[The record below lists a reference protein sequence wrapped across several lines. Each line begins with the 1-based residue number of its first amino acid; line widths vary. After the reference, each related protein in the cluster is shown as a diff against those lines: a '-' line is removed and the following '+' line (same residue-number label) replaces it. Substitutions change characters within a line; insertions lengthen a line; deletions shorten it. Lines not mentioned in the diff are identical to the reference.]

1 MADAMFRCLLVTKD
15 ADGKVHRQVTNR
27 PLSELPAGD
36 VLIRVQW
43 SSLNY
48 KDGLSATGHPGV
60 TRKLPHVPGIDAA
73 GAVVASSAAQF
84 APGQEVLVTGFDM
97 GQNTW
102 GGFGDHI
109 RVPAGWVV
117 PLPQGLT
124 LRESMIYGTAGFT
137 AALAIE
143 ALLDCGVQPEGGEIV
158 VTGATGGVGSTAVA
172 LLSHLGFKTVAV
184 SGKPDAAEWL
194 KQLGAAEVLPR
205 EAVCDSS
212 SKPLLAGRWAGAV
225 DTVGGATL
233 ATLLKQSA
241 RGACLTVTGLVGGAD
256 LPTSVYPFILRA
268 AKLVGID
275 SAEYPI
281 ARRTNIWAQL
291 AGPWRPTKLADIA
304 AGEATLDELEPK
316 IAEILA
322 GKIRGRVLVRHA

>member
-1 MADAMFRCLLVTKD
+1 MADAALHCLLVTKD
-15 ADGKVHRQVTNR
+15 AEGKVQRQVTDR

-48 KDGLSATGHPGV
+48 KDGLSASGHPGV
-60 TRKLPHVPGIDAA
+60 TRKFPHVPGIDAA
-73 GAVVASSAAQF
+73 GTVVESSVAGFDA
-84 APGQEVLVTGFDM
+84 GQEVLVTGFDQ

-102 GGFGDHI
+102 GGLGDHV

-117 PLPQGLT
+117 PLPKGLS
-124 LRESMIYGTAGFT
+124 LRDSMIYGTAGFT

-143 ALLDCGVQPEGGEIV
+143 ALQECGVQPNSGEVV

-172 LLSHLGFKTVAV
+172 MLAHLGYRVAAV
-184 SGKPDAAEWL
+184 SGKPEATDWL

-205 EAVCDSS
+205 EAVNDSS
-212 SKPLLAGRWAGAV
+212 PKPLLAGRWAGAV
-225 DTVGGATL
+225 DTVGGVTL
-233 ATLLKQSA
+233 ATLLKQVA
-241 RGACLTVTGLVGGAD
+241 RYGVVTVTGLVGGAD

-281 ARRTNIWAQL
+281 ARRGHIWSQM
-291 AGPWRPTKLADIA
+291 AGPWRPPGLASIS
-304 AGEATLDELEPK
+304 AGEVTLDQLEPK
-316 IAEILA
+316 IADILA
-322 GKIRGRVLVRHA
+322 GKVRGRVLVRHR